1 MSRPIAASRQRPFP
15 YWTEQLDGGFT
26 KSIFANR
33 TQGHEVHVLRHPG
46 GAVIGVWTTYSRHAR
61 NGQQERRVA
70 RKRARLARRA
80 NRG

>member
-15 YWTEQLDGGFT
+15 YWTEKLDGGFT

-61 NGQQERRVA
+61 SGQRERRARRLRVRAA
-70 RKRARLARRA
+70 RKA
-80 NRG
+80 NR